1 MMASPAQPGLFD
13 SPELADDAEAES
25 ARARMREM
33 IDRLRTGGAPPWKDE
48 MAVILEDGSFK
59 RAMRFVPEQEAR
71 ALWGEFDALKE
82 RLYTVWVESRPAP
95 ER

>member
-13 SPELADDAEAES
+13 SPKFADDAEAAS
-25 ARARMREM
+25 ARTRMREM
-33 IDRLRTGGAPPWKDE
+33 IDRLRTAGTPPWKDE

-59 RAMRFVPEQEAR
+59 RAMRLVPEQEAR
-71 ALWGEFDALKE
+71 ALWAEFDALKE
-82 RLYTVWVESRPAP
+82 RLYATWVESRPST

>member
-1 MMASPAQPGLFD
+1 MAVVSIQPGLFD
-13 SPELADDAEAES
+13 SDQRVDDMEAAS

-33 IDRLRTGGAPPWKDE
+33 IDRLGAAITPPWKDE

-59 RAMRFVPEQEAR
+59 RAMRLVPEQEAR
-71 ALWGEFDALKE
+71 ALWAEFDALKG
-82 RLYTVWVESRPAP
+82 RLYAVWIEGRPSL